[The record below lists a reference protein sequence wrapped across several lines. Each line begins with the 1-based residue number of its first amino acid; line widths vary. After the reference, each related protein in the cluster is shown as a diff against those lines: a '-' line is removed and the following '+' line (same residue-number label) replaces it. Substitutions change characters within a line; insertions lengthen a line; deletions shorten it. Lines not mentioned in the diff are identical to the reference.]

1 MKNKDDIVAVYALG
15 GLGEVGKN
23 MYCIEY
29 KDEIIV
35 IDCGVM
41 FPENDELGI
50 DYVIQDVTHLKQNQE
65 KIKALIITHGHE
77 DHIGGIPFLLQNVN
91 IPKIYAPQIACDL
104 IIKKLEDRNLPS
116 SNLEAFNKDTVL
128 TFKNFTVDF
137 INTTH
142 SIPDSYAIVIHT
154 PYGNIVH
161 TGDFKFDLTPIGPMA
176 DIHKM
181 ARLGEQG
188 VKLLLSESTNALIP
202 GFSASESVVDQ
213 ALGNVFAKEQT
224 SRIILATFA
233 SNIYR
238 IKHIVETCRENNR
251 KIVTFGRSMENAKE
265 IALKNGL
272 LTDPTIFIDMNTA
285 KNLKK
290 HEYMILCTGSQG
302 EPLAALSR
310 IAAGT
315 HKQVKLLPD
324 DVIVFSSSPIPGNRA
339 SVNYVINKLYLKGVK
354 VYTNEDDESLHTS
367 GHARAGELQ
376 WMLRMLKPEYFMP
389 IHGEYRML
397 KQHIELAKQCD
408 VPEDH
413 CFLSEN
419 GSVIALQKDGT
430 VKRAGRVQAAT
441 VYVDGSR
448 IGEVGSIVLKDRKI
462 MSKDGILVTILNLD
476 KKDHKLLIK
485 PNITTRGFVLVNENQ
500 ELIKKIENKVAEIT
514 NNALKNKANITD
526 LKNLIILE
534 LSMFIN
540 KETGRRPMVLP
551 VVMEVTKK
559 TEN

>member
-1 MKNKDDIVAVYALG
+1 MKTQEDTVLVYALG

-41 FPENDELGI
+41 FPEDDLLGI
-50 DYVIQDVTHLKQNQE
+50 DYVIQDFTHLKNNE
-65 KIKALIITHGHE
+65 SKIKALIITHGHE
-77 DHIGGIPFLLQNVN
+77 DHIGGIPFLLQNIK
-91 IPKIYAPQIACDL
+91 IPKIYAPKIACDL
-104 IIKKLEDRNLPS
+104 ITKKLEDRNQPTDM
-116 SNLEAFNKDTVL
+116 LEAYNKDTKL
-128 TFKNFTVDF
+128 DFKYMSVDF

-154 PYGNIVH
+154 PFGNIVH

-181 ARLGEQG
+181 ARLGEEG
-188 VKLLLSESTNALIP
+188 VKLLLSESTNALVP

-238 IKHIVETCRENNR
+238 IKHIVETCKENNR
-251 KIVTFGRSMENAKE
+251 KIVVFGRSMENAKE
-265 IALKNGL
+265 IALKNEL
-272 LTDPTIFIDMNTA
+272 LNDPTIIIDINTA
-285 KNLKK
+285 RNLKK
-290 HEYMILCTGSQG
+290 HEYIIICTGSQG

-324 DVIVFSSSPIPGNRA
+324 DVIVFSSNPIPGNTK

-367 GHARAGELQ
+367 GHARSGELQ
-376 WMLRMLKPEYFMP
+376 WMLRLLKPEYFMP

-397 KQHIELAKQCD
+397 KQHITLAEQCD
-408 VPEDH
+408 VEKGH
-413 CFLSEN
+413 SFLCEN
-419 GSVIALQKDGT
+419 GDVVKIMKDGT
-430 VKRAGRVQAAT
+430 CKKAGRVQAST

-448 IGEVGSIVLKDRKI
+448 IGEVGSVVLKDRKL
-462 MSKDGILVTILNLD
+462 MSKDGILVTIINID
-476 KKDHKLLIK
+476 KKSHQLLIK
-485 PNITTRGFVLVNENQ
+485 PNITTRGFVMVNDNKA
-500 ELIKKIENKVAEIT
+500 LIQDIENKVSDIV
-514 NNALKNKANITD
+514 NNAIKNKNNITD

-534 LSMFIN
+534 LSMYIN
-540 KETGRRPMVLP
+540 KITGRRPMVLP
-551 VVMEVTKK
+551 VVMEVEKS
-559 TEN
+559 N

>member
-1 MKNKDDIVAVYALG
+1 MKTQEDTVLVYALG

-41 FPENDELGI
+41 FPEDDLLGI
-50 DYVIQDVTHLKQNQE
+50 DYVIQDFTHLKNNE
-65 KIKALIITHGHE
+65 SKIKALIITHGHE
-77 DHIGGIPFLLQNVN
+77 DHIGGIPFLLQNIK
-91 IPKIYAPQIACDL
+91 IPKIYAPKIACDL
-104 IIKKLEDRNLPS
+104 ITKKLEDRNQPTDM
-116 SNLEAFNKDTVL
+116 LEAYNKDTKL
-128 TFKNFTVDF
+128 DFKYMSVDF

-154 PYGNIVH
+154 PFGNIVH

-181 ARLGEQG
+181 ARLGEEG
-188 VKLLLSESTNALIP
+188 VKLLLSESTNALVP

-238 IKHIVETCRENNR
+238 IKHIVETCKENNR
-251 KIVTFGRSMENAKE
+251 KIVVFGRSMENAKE
-265 IALKNGL
+265 IALKNEL
-272 LTDPTIFIDMNTA
+272 LNDPTIFIDMNTA
-285 KNLKK
+285 RNLKK
-290 HEYMILCTGSQG
+290 HEYIILCTGSQG

-324 DVIVFSSSPIPGNRA
+324 DVIVFSSNPIPGNTK

-367 GHARAGELQ
+367 GHARSGELQ
-376 WMLRMLKPEYFMP
+376 WMLRLLKPEYFMP

-397 KQHIELAKQCD
+397 KQHITLAEQCD
-408 VPEDH
+408 VEKGH
-413 CFLSEN
+413 SFLCEN
-419 GSVIALQKDGT
+419 GDVVKIMKDGT
-430 VKRAGRVQAAT
+430 CKKAGRVQAST

-448 IGEVGSIVLKDRKI
+448 IGEVGSVVLKDRKL
-462 MSKDGILVTILNLD
+462 MSKDGILVTIINID
-476 KKDHKLLIK
+476 KKSHQLLIK
-485 PNITTRGFVLVNENQ
+485 PNITTRGFVMVNDNKA
-500 ELIKKIENKVAEIT
+500 LIQDIENKVSDIV
-514 NNALKNKANITD
+514 NNAIKNKNNITD

-534 LSMFIN
+534 LSMYIN
-540 KETGRRPMVLP
+540 KITGRRPMVLP
-551 VVMEVTKK
+551 VVMEVEKS
-559 TEN
+559 N

>member
-1 MKNKDDIVAVYALG
+1 MKTQDDIVAVYALG

-41 FPENDELGI
+41 FPEDDLLGI
-50 DYVIQDVTHLKQNQE
+50 DYVIQDFTHIKNNQD

-77 DHIGGIPFLLQNVN
+77 DHIGGIPFLLQNVK
-91 IPKIYAPQIACDL
+91 IPKIYAPKIACDL
-104 IIKKLEDRNLPS
+104 IVKKLEDRNQPTDM
-116 SNLEAFNKDTVL
+116 LEAYNKDTKL
-128 TFKNFTVDF
+128 EFKYMSVDF

-154 PYGNIVH
+154 PFGNIVH

-181 ARLGEQG
+181 ARLGEEG
-188 VKLLLSESTNALIP
+188 VKLLLSESTNALVP

-238 IKHIVETCRENNR
+238 IKHIVETCKENNR
-251 KIVTFGRSMENAKE
+251 KIVVFGRSMENAKE
-265 IALKNGL
+265 IALKNEL
-272 LTDPTIFIDMNTA
+272 LNDPTIFIDMNTA
-285 KNLKK
+285 RNLKK
-290 HEYMILCTGSQG
+290 HEYIILCTGSQG

-324 DVIVFSSSPIPGNRA
+324 DVIVFSSNPIPGNTK

-367 GHARAGELQ
+367 GHARSGELQ
-376 WMLRMLKPEYFMP
+376 WMLRLLKPEYFMP

-397 KQHIELAKQCD
+397 KQHITLAEQCD
-408 VPEDH
+408 VEKGH
-413 CFLSEN
+413 SFLCEN
-419 GSVIALQKDGT
+419 GDVVKIMKDGT
-430 VKRAGRVQAAT
+430 VKKSGRVQAST

-448 IGEVGSIVLKDRKI
+448 IGEVGSVVLKDRKL
-462 MSKDGILVTILNLD
+462 MSKDGILVTILNID
-476 KKDHKLLIK
+476 KKTHQLLIK
-485 PNITTRGFVLVNENQ
+485 PNITTRGFVMVNDNKA
-500 ELIKKIENKVAEIT
+500 LIQDIENKVSDIV
-514 NNALKNKANITD
+514 NNAVKQKINITD

-534 LSMFIN
+534 LSMYIN
-540 KETGRRPMVLP
+540 KITGRRPMILP
-551 VVMEVTKK
+551 VVMEVDKK

>member
-1 MKNKDDIVAVYALG
+1 MKTQEDTVLVYALG

-41 FPENDELGI
+41 FPEDDLLGI
-50 DYVIQDVTHLKQNQE
+50 DYVIQDITHLKNNE
-65 KIKALIITHGHE
+65 SKIKALIITHGHE
-77 DHIGGIPFLLQNVN
+77 DHIGGIPFLLQNIK
-91 IPKIYAPQIACDL
+91 IPKIYAPKIACDL
-104 IIKKLEDRNLPS
+104 ITKKLEDRNQPTDM
-116 SNLEAFNKDTVL
+116 LEAYNKDTKL
-128 TFKNFTVDF
+128 DFKYMSVDF

-154 PYGNIVH
+154 PFGNIVH

-181 ARLGEQG
+181 ARLGEEG
-188 VKLLLSESTNALIP
+188 VKLLLSESTNALVP

-238 IKHIVETCRENNR
+238 IKHIVETCKENNR
-251 KIVTFGRSMENAKE
+251 KIVVFGRSMENAKE
-265 IALKNGL
+265 IALKNEL
-272 LTDPTIFIDMNTA
+272 LNDPTIFIDMNTA
-285 KNLKK
+285 RNLKK
-290 HEYMILCTGSQG
+290 HEYIILCTGSQG

-324 DVIVFSSSPIPGNRA
+324 DVIVFSSNPIPGNTK

-367 GHARAGELQ
+367 GHARSGELQ
-376 WMLRMLKPEYFMP
+376 WMLRLLKPEYFMP

-397 KQHIELAKQCD
+397 KQHITLAEQCD
-408 VPEDH
+408 VEKGH
-413 CFLSEN
+413 SFLCEN
-419 GSVIALQKDGT
+419 GDVVKIMKDGT
-430 VKRAGRVQAAT
+430 CKKAGRVQAST

-448 IGEVGSIVLKDRKI
+448 IGEVGSVVLKDRKL
-462 MSKDGILVTILNLD
+462 MSKDGILVTIINID
-476 KKDHKLLIK
+476 KKSHQLLIK
-485 PNITTRGFVLVNENQ
+485 PNITTRGFVMVNDNKA
-500 ELIKKIENKVAEIT
+500 LIQDIENKVSDIV
-514 NNALKNKANITD
+514 NNAIKNKNNITD

-534 LSMFIN
+534 LSMYIN
-540 KETGRRPMVLP
+540 KITGRRPMVLP
-551 VVMEVTKK
+551 VVMEVEKS
-559 TEN
+559 N

>member
-1 MKNKDDIVAVYALG
+1 MKTQEDTVLVYALG

-41 FPENDELGI
+41 FPEDDLLGI
-50 DYVIQDVTHLKQNQE
+50 DYVIQDFTHLKNNE
-65 KIKALIITHGHE
+65 SKIKALIITHGHE
-77 DHIGGIPFLLQNVN
+77 DHIGGIPFLLQNIK
-91 IPKIYAPQIACDL
+91 IPKIYAPKIACDL
-104 IIKKLEDRNLPS
+104 ITKKLEDRNQPTDM
-116 SNLEAFNKDTVL
+116 LEAYNKDTKL
-128 TFKNFTVDF
+128 DFKYMSVDF

-154 PYGNIVH
+154 PFGNIVH

-181 ARLGEQG
+181 ARLGEEG
-188 VKLLLSESTNALIP
+188 VKLLLSESTNALVP

-238 IKHIVETCRENNR
+238 IKHIVETCKENNR
-251 KIVTFGRSMENAKE
+251 KIVVFGRSMENAKE
-265 IALKNGL
+265 IALKNEL
-272 LTDPTIFIDMNTA
+272 LNDPTIFIDMNTA
-285 KNLKK
+285 RNLKK
-290 HEYMILCTGSQG
+290 HEYIILCTGSQG

-324 DVIVFSSSPIPGNRA
+324 DVIVFSSNPIPGNTK

-367 GHARAGELQ
+367 GHARSGELQ
-376 WMLRMLKPEYFMP
+376 WMLRLLKPEYFMP

-397 KQHIELAKQCD
+397 KQHITLAEQCD
-408 VPEDH
+408 VLREH
-413 CFLSEN
+413 SFLCEN
-419 GSVIALQKDGT
+419 GDCVKIYKDGT
-430 VKRAGRVQAAT
+430 VKKSGRVQAST

-448 IGEVGSIVLKDRKI
+448 IGEVGSVVLKDRKL

-476 KKDHKLLIK
+476 KKTHQLLIK
-485 PNITTRGFVLVNENQ
+485 PNITTRGFVMVNDNKA
-500 ELIKKIENKVAEIT
+500 LIQDIENKVAEIT
-514 NNALKNKANITD
+514 NNAVKNKTNITD
-526 LKNLIILE
+526 LKNMIILE
-534 LSMFIN
+534 LSMYIN
-540 KETGRRPMVLP
+540 KLPGRRPMVLP
-551 VVMEVTKK
+551 VVMEVQKQ
-559 TEN
+559 EQ

>member
-1 MKNKDDIVAVYALG
+1 MKNQDDIVAVYALG

-41 FPENDELGI
+41 FPEDDLLGI
-50 DYVIQDVTHLKQNQE
+50 DYVIQDFTHIKNNE
-65 KIKALIITHGHE
+65 KKIKALIITHGHE
-77 DHIGGIPFLLQNVN
+77 DHIGGIPFLLQNVK
-91 IPKIYAPQIACDL
+91 IPKIYAPKIACDL
-104 IIKKLEDRNLPS
+104 IVKKLEDRNQPTDM
-116 SNLEAFNKDTVL
+116 LEAYNKDTKL
-128 TFKNFTVDF
+128 EFKYMSVDF

-154 PYGNIVH
+154 PFGNIVH

-181 ARLGEQG
+181 ARLGEEG
-188 VKLLLSESTNALIP
+188 VKLLLSESTNALVP

-238 IKHIVETCRENNR
+238 IKHIVETCKENNR
-251 KIVTFGRSMENAKE
+251 KIVVFGRSMENAKE
-265 IALKNGL
+265 IALKNEL
-272 LTDPTIFIDMNTA
+272 LNDPTIFIDMNTA
-285 KNLKK
+285 RNLKK
-290 HEYMILCTGSQG
+290 HEYIILCTGSQG

-324 DVIVFSSSPIPGNRA
+324 DVIVFSSNPIPGNTK

-367 GHARAGELQ
+367 GHARSGELQ
-376 WMLRMLKPEYFMP
+376 WMLRLLKPEYFMP

-397 KQHIELAKQCD
+397 KQHITLAEQCD
-408 VPEDH
+408 VEKGH
-413 CFLSEN
+413 SFLCEN
-419 GSVIALQKDGT
+419 GDVVKIMKDGT
-430 VKRAGRVQAAT
+430 CKKSGRVQAST

-448 IGEVGSIVLKDRKI
+448 IGEVGSVVLKDRKL
-462 MSKDGILVTILNLD
+462 MSKDGILVTILNID
-476 KKDHKLLIK
+476 KKTHQLLIK
-485 PNITTRGFVLVNENQ
+485 PNITTRGFVMVNDNKA
-500 ELIKKIENKVAEIT
+500 LIQDIENKVSDIV
-514 NNALKNKANITD
+514 NNAVKQKVNITD

-534 LSMFIN
+534 LSMYIN
-540 KETGRRPMVLP
+540 KITGRRPMILP
-551 VVMEVTKK
+551 VVMEVDKK

>member
-1 MKNKDDIVAVYALG
+1 MKTQEDTVLVYALG

-41 FPENDELGI
+41 FPEDDLLGI
-50 DYVIQDVTHLKQNQE
+50 DYVIQDFTHLKNNE
-65 KIKALIITHGHE
+65 SKIKALIITHGHE
-77 DHIGGIPFLLQNVN
+77 DHIGGIPFLLQNIK
-91 IPKIYAPQIACDL
+91 IPKIYAPKIACDL
-104 IIKKLEDRNLPS
+104 ITKKLEDRNQPTDM
-116 SNLEAFNKDTVL
+116 LEAYNKDTKL
-128 TFKNFTVDF
+128 DFKYMSVDF

-154 PYGNIVH
+154 PFGNIVH

-181 ARLGEQG
+181 ARLGEEG
-188 VKLLLSESTNALIP
+188 VKLLLSESTNALVP

-238 IKHIVETCRENNR
+238 IKHIVETCKENNR
-251 KIVTFGRSMENAKE
+251 KIVVFGRSMENAKE
-265 IALKNGL
+265 IALKNEL
-272 LTDPTIFIDMNTA
+272 LNDPTIFIDMNTA
-285 KNLKK
+285 RNLKK
-290 HEYMILCTGSQG
+290 HEYIILCTGSQG

-324 DVIVFSSSPIPGNRA
+324 DVIVFSSNPIPGNTK

-367 GHARAGELQ
+367 GHARSGELQ
-376 WMLRMLKPEYFMP
+376 WMLRLLKPEYFMP

-397 KQHIELAKQCD
+397 KQHITLAEQCD
-408 VPEDH
+408 VEKGH
-413 CFLSEN
+413 SFLCEN
-419 GSVIALQKDGT
+419 GDVVKLMKDGT
-430 VKRAGRVQAAT
+430 CKKSGRVQAST

-448 IGEVGSIVLKDRKI
+448 IGEVGSVVLKDRKL
-462 MSKDGILVTILNLD
+462 MSKDGILVTIINID
-476 KKDHKLLIK
+476 KKSHQLLIK
-485 PNITTRGFVLVNENQ
+485 PNITTRGFVMVNDNKA
-500 ELIKKIENKVAEIT
+500 LIQDIENKVSDIV
-514 NNALKNKANITD
+514 NNAIKNKNNITD

-534 LSMFIN
+534 LSMYIN
-540 KETGRRPMVLP
+540 KITGRRPMVLP
-551 VVMEVTKK
+551 VVMEVEKS
-559 TEN
+559 N

>member
-1 MKNKDDIVAVYALG
+1 MKTQDDVVAVYALG

-29 KDEIIV
+29 KDEIII

-41 FPENDELGI
+41 FPEDDLLGI
-50 DYVIQDVTHLKQNQE
+50 DYVIQDFTHIKNNE
-65 KIKALIITHGHE
+65 DKIKALIITHGHE
-77 DHIGGIPFLLQNVN
+77 DHIGGIPFLLQNVK
-91 IPKIYAPQIACDL
+91 IPKIYAPKIACDL
-104 IIKKLEDRNLPS
+104 IVKKLEDRNQPTDMI
-116 SNLEAFNKDTVL
+116 EAYNKETEL
-128 TFKNFTVDF
+128 KFKYMSVDF

-154 PYGNIVH
+154 PFGKIVH

-181 ARLGEQG
+181 ARLGDEG
-188 VKLLLSESTNALIP
+188 VKLLLSESTNALVP

-238 IKHIVETCRENNR
+238 IKHIVETCKENNR
-251 KIVTFGRSMENAKE
+251 KIVVFGRSMENAKE
-265 IALKNGL
+265 IALKNEL
-272 LTDPTIFIDMNTA
+272 LNDPTIFIDMNTA

-290 HEYMILCTGSQG
+290 HEYIILCTGSQG

-324 DVIVFSSSPIPGNRA
+324 DVIVFSSNPIPGNTK
-339 SVNYVINKLYLKGVK
+339 SVNYVINKLYLQGVK

-367 GHARAGELQ
+367 GHARSGELQ
-376 WMLRMLKPEYFMP
+376 WMLRLLKPEYFMP

-397 KQHIELAKQCD
+397 KQHITLAEQCD
-408 VPEDH
+408 VPREH
-413 CFLSEN
+413 SFLCEN
-419 GSVIALQKDGT
+419 GDCVKIHKDGT
-430 VKRAGRVQAAT
+430 VKKSGRVQAST

-448 IGEVGSIVLKDRKI
+448 IGEVGSVVIKDRKL

-476 KKDHKLLIK
+476 KKTHQLLIK
-485 PNITTRGFVLVNENQ
+485 PNITTRGFVMVNDNKA
-500 ELIKKIENKVAEIT
+500 LIQDIENKVSEIT
-514 NNALKNKANITD
+514 NNAVKNKTNITD
-526 LKNLIILE
+526 LKNMIILE
-534 LSMFIN
+534 LSMYIN
-540 KETGRRPMVLP
+540 KLTGRRPMVLP
-551 VVMEVTKK
+551 VVMEVEK
-559 TEN
+559 

>member
-1 MKNKDDIVAVYALG
+1 MKTQEDAVLVYALG

-41 FPENDELGI
+41 FPEDDLLGI
-50 DYVIQDVTHLKQNQE
+50 DYVIQDFTHLKNNE
-65 KIKALIITHGHE
+65 SKIKALIITHGHE
-77 DHIGGIPFLLQNVN
+77 DHIGGIPFLLQNIK
-91 IPKIYAPQIACDL
+91 IPKIYAPKIACDL
-104 IIKKLEDRNLPS
+104 ITKKLEDRNQPTDM
-116 SNLEAFNKDTVL
+116 LEAYNKDTKL
-128 TFKNFTVDF
+128 DFKYMSVDF

-154 PYGNIVH
+154 PFGNIVH

-181 ARLGEQG
+181 ARLGEEG
-188 VKLLLSESTNALIP
+188 VKLLLSESTNALVP

-238 IKHIVETCRENNR
+238 IKHIVETCKENNR
-251 KIVTFGRSMENAKE
+251 KIVVFGRSMENAKE
-265 IALKNGL
+265 IALKNEL
-272 LTDPTIFIDMNTA
+272 LNDPTIFIDMNTA
-285 KNLKK
+285 RNLKK
-290 HEYMILCTGSQG
+290 HEYIILCTGSQG

-324 DVIVFSSSPIPGNRA
+324 DVIVFSSNPIPGNTK

-367 GHARAGELQ
+367 GHARSGELQ
-376 WMLRMLKPEYFMP
+376 WMLRLLKPEYFMP

-397 KQHIELAKQCD
+397 KQHITLAEQCD
-408 VPEDH
+408 VEKGH
-413 CFLSEN
+413 SFLCEN
-419 GSVIALQKDGT
+419 GDVVKLMKDGT
-430 VKRAGRVQAAT
+430 CKKAGRVQAST

-448 IGEVGSIVLKDRKI
+448 IGEVGSVVLKDRKL
-462 MSKDGILVTILNLD
+462 MSKDGILVTIINID
-476 KKDHKLLIK
+476 KKSHQLLIK
-485 PNITTRGFVLVNENQ
+485 PNITTRGFVMVNDNKA
-500 ELIKKIENKVAEIT
+500 LIQDIENKVSDIV
-514 NNALKNKANITD
+514 NNAIKNKNNITD

-534 LSMFIN
+534 LSMYIN
-540 KETGRRPMVLP
+540 KITGRRPMVLP
-551 VVMEVTKK
+551 VVMEVEKS
-559 TEN
+559 N